1 MKTILYTIGSEQVS
15 VGHGDTARYIAV
27 KPLGAYGEKG
37 MPPLFLSALQ
47 ATRYLNEHKLT
58 GCVVVP
64 LSVEGTEAGTGMIA
78 IERLRQMATEG
89 YDSTHD
95 DGHQKAELTS
105 AAAAYCMAACNQI
118 VYPDESLPSSE
129 PPMWPFAQAYWKPHR
144 DPVRNLVK
152 AGALIAAE
160 IDRVLRARNSSQP
173 SAT

>member
-1 MKTILYTIGSEQVS
+1 MK
-15 VGHGDTARYIAV
+15 DTPIQT
-27 KPLGAYGEKG
+27 GAD
-37 MPPLFLSALQ
+37 LIQ
-47 ATRYLNEHKLT
+47 A
-58 GCVVVP
+58 
-64 LSVEGTEAGTGMIA
+64 
-78 IERLRQMATEG
+78 ERLRQMTKEG
-89 YDSTHD
+89 YDAEHD
-95 DGHQKAELTS
+95 DGHKKAELTS

-160 IDRVLRARNSSQP
+160 IDRTLRARNTSQP

>member
-1 MKTILYTIGSEQVS
+1 MN
-15 VGHGDTARYIAV
+15 
-27 KPLGAYGEKG
+27 PNLGN
-37 MPPLFLSALQ
+37 
-47 ATRYLNEHKLT
+47 ATGAT
-58 GCVVVP
+58 
-64 LSVEGTEAGTGMIA
+64 MIA
-78 IERLRQMATEG
+78 AERFRQVTAEG
-89 YDSTHD
+89 YNAEHD
-95 DGHQKAELTS
+95 DGHKNAELTS

-152 AGALIAAE
+152 AGALLAAE